1 MDKTE
6 INEEV
11 KELHEEL
18 FLRDR
23 GRISA
28 EYGDENFFGKVMG
41 MRPGDVL
48 AFLYAIERTFNITV
62 PSTELISGRFNCLN
76 NVADIVYEVLSGQ

>member
-6 INEEV
+6 INEKV
-11 KELHEEL
+11 KGLHKEL

-23 GRISA
+23 GRIDV
-28 EYGDENFFGKVMG
+28 EYGNENFFGKVMG

-48 AFLYAIERTFNITV
+48 AFLYAVERTFNITV
-62 PSTELISGRFNCLN
+62 PSAELISGRFNCLN

>member
-1 MDKTE
+1 
-6 INEEV
+6 
-11 KELHEEL
+11 
-18 FLRDR
+18 
-23 GRISA
+23 
-28 EYGDENFFGKVMG
+28 MG

-76 NVADIVYEVLSGQ
+76 NVADIVYKVLSGQ